1 MYAQCHVSNIVVMR
15 APVSSSIHTMT
26 IAICGKKGQKKC
38 AVLPF
43 QIKIKSE
50 EEEIKTKQEHQ
61 SDATFEKFRGFLN
74 TRCCDLLLNLI
85 LLQVVQSVKL
95 QTSRIHSAVLS
106 IGQENSMFQDRRKP
120 EMLSILPPFLLILT
134 QIVLGV
140 LSKDHSSYIFRPS
153 EGPQYVCTAQSSQV
167 GGRPFPRRR
176 SSFGRY
182 TSWRLPELYA
192 GSRGTRKLVH
202 CSAAKVEG
210 VSPCSQAVLERRQ
223 PSIDS
228 VPLHTS
234 LNTQVSTHCVRR
246 LRLARRQ
253 PSPSLCMLLLQQAL
267 KKRPVIVYHVCWEA
281 HSLIHTHTAATRG
294 LAAHMLST

>member
-1 MYAQCHVSNIVVMR
+1 MLRFAVESHPSLGRLECQIANISYTQCSIVDRARKFYVSGPSETRN
-15 APVSSSIHTMT
+15 
-26 IAICGKKGQKKC
+26 AID
-38 AVLPF
+38 P
-43 QIKIKSE
+43 
-50 EEEIKTKQEHQ
+50 
-61 SDATFEKFRGFLN
+61 
-74 TRCCDLLLNLI
+74 
-85 LLQVVQSVKL
+85 
-95 QTSRIHSAVLS
+95 
-106 IGQENSMFQDRRKP
+106 P
-120 EMLSILPPFLLILT
+120 PPFLLILT